1 MQKKKMGIILIIV
14 GAVLLI
20 IGIVLV
26 ASKSADVEQPQE
38 EHNLHPEVVVVEKE
52 VHDTVTVQYE
62 PEVRVVND
70 LPEKLEQPNSTS
82 KEKGDAYEDFVAN
95 LLADWRLTLL
105 DRTQDAVSSAGVVA
119 ESCKNPDL
127 HVQQKRGKRDIDYY
141 LECKYRS
148 NWNDGKVTFED
159 WQLVRYRQFQR
170 DNQRKVIFA
179 LGVGGTP
186 SAPANFMLVPLDS
199 IKGNTIKQIYTQYA
213 VQPNSTALVEYMD
226 NYFTKV
232 FEVAKERRKNRKKD

>member
-1 MQKKKMGIILIIV
+1 MNKHTMGIILIII
-14 GAVLLI
+14 GAVLLV

-26 ASKSADVEQPQE
+26 ASKSSDVEPPQE
-38 EHNLHPEVVVVEKE
+38 EPQAQPEVVIVEKE
-52 VHDTVTVQYE
+52 VHDTVTAQSE
-62 PEVRVVND
+62 PEVRIVND
-70 LPEKLEQPNSTS
+70 LPEKLEQPNNAS
-82 KEKGDAYEDFVAN
+82 KEKGDAYEDFVVN

-127 HVQQKRGKRDIDYY
+127 HVQQKRGKSNIDYY

-148 NWNDGKVTFED
+148 SWNDGKITFEK
-159 WQLVRYRQFQR
+159 WQLDRYRQFQR

-186 SAPANFMLVPLDS
+186 SAPTTFMLVPLDS
-199 IKGNTIKQIYTQYA
+199 VKGNTIKKIDTRYA
-213 VQPNSTALVEYMD
+213 VQPNSTALVEYID
-226 NYFTKV
+226 AYFTKV
-232 FEVAKERRKNRKKD
+232 FDVAKDRKKNKKND

>member
-20 IGIVLV
+20 IGIVLFV
-26 ASKSADVEQPQE
+26 SKSTDVKQP
-38 EHNLHPEVVVVEKE
+38 HEVKVA
-52 VHDTVTVQYE
+52 
-62 PEVRVVND
+62 ND
-70 LPEKLEQPNSTS
+70 LTEKSEQTNNTS
-82 KEKGDAYEDFVAN
+82 KGKGDAYEDFVVN
-95 LLADWRLTLL
+95 LLADWRLKLL

-127 HVQQKRGKRDIDYY
+127 HVQQKRGERDIDYY
-141 LECKYRS
+141 LECKYHS
-148 NWNDGKVTFED
+148 NWNDGKVTFDD
-159 WQLVRYRQFQR
+159 WQLDRYRQFQR
-170 DNQRKVIFA
+170 DNRRKVIIA

-186 SAPANFMLVPLDS
+186 SSPATFMLVPLDS
-199 IKGNTIKQIYTQYA
+199 VKGNTIKQIYTQYA

-232 FEVAKERRKNRKKD
+232 FDVAKDRRQNKKKD

>member
-14 GAVLLI
+14 GAFMLI

-38 EHNLHPEVVVVEKE
+38 ELNLHPEVVVVEKE
-52 VHDTVTVQYE
+52 VHYTVTVQSE
-62 PEVRVVND
+62 PEVRVDND
-70 LPEKLEQPNSTS
+70 SPEKLENTNNTS
-82 KEKGDAYEDFVAN
+82 KEKGDAYEDFVVN

-127 HVQQKRGKRDIDYY
+127 HVQQKRGKRNIDYY

-159 WQLVRYRQFQR
+159 WQLDRYRQFQR

-186 SAPANFMLVPLDS
+186 SAPATFMLVPLDS
-199 IKGNTIKQIYTQYA
+199 VKGNAVKQIYTQYA

-226 NYFTKV
+226 TYFTKV
-232 FEVAKERRKNRKKD
+232 FDVAKERRQNKKKD